1 MLNIPY
7 KPENIHT
14 GSDQKYIWVPFCDSA
29 LDVAQSNSV
38 STLWYFLVDPLI
50 YSYLHWRH
58 LLKVILIF

>member
-50 YSYLHWRH
+50 YSYLH
-58 LLKVILIF
+58 